1 MQLFE
6 LSALLKLDD
15 SAFNSGVKDAV
26 GAGEALKGKMS
37 AMTVAVGNIVA
48 DMARKGFSAVKSMV
62 SGAIDGFADYQQ
74 MVGGVETLFKRS
86 ASKVTSYAK
95 QAYKTV
101 GLSANAY
108 METVTSF
115 SASLLQGLKG
125 DTEAAAELANQ
136 AVVDMSDNANKMGT
150 DMASIQNA
158 YMGFAKQN
166 YTMLDNLKLGYGGT
180 KQEMVRLI
188 NDSGILKDKIDDLD
202 GITFSQIIQAIHAVQ
217 EQLGITGTTANEAA
231 ETISGSKKAF
241 ESAWTDLLTTIGS
254 AATDHEMEEAC
265 NKFKEAFGTYMQNF
279 LPTLV
284 STISGS
290 GSLVTAIAESIAD
303 LPTDLLAQ
311 VAESGLEAGTEMV
324 GGVSKITNW
333 LIDNITTMFQRAKTN
348 ADDIKKFGE
357 AIGEFLG
364 TAIKDIAASAPDIAD
379 GIFTVGVSLA
389 GGLVEGLFAGLFGS
403 GGEMENLDKQMTE
416 AIEEANANAFKSK
429 SIIDYMQGLIDKY
442 GQGAEKTAAFQSA
455 QKELEKVMPDAG
467 KVFENYGSDI
477 QGAVDK
483 LSALN
488 DEMRRSAI
496 IQAMNKKLSGQYE
509 LLGEK
514 VGELGESQYRQGMA
528 EQTLKNAQDTI
539 SQNLQMYAS
548 EILKH
553 PESLIGGAEG
563 DSYKYWQKIAQGQN
577 EYGEALTDMD
587 IGALKD
593 IVVAAMSAYNPEEGE
608 TPIWDQSQLDNLVGF
623 KELLSLIKDTDAE
636 GLQKTIDEEIKNQEK
651 LAAEIAEIEG
661 QIETTTALMNQV
673 SLELAG
679 SGEDAAAEI
688 KNAGSTAGSGI
699 KTSGENLAMALNEV
713 GEEVRGWKLHGGS
726 GGSSGGTGSNPTPRE
741 DTFGGLIMEQPRYIA
756 NRPVGAAE
764 TAHGPVKGRRRAA
777 ARGGA
782 ANRETG
788 LEMPEMRG
796 YEIPTEPAAGG
807 VDVLSNTGTIMQ
819 EVGPSLVDAM
829 GQYAMQVLTE
839 MFSGRQSDQERL
851 AAEREAAQRVTDSLT
866 GQNPDLET
874 AWNMFANESASTNTA
889 YTGALLQDL
898 AARWQKSNQEG
909 QEPVIDSIINNLS
922 DETGDMLI
930 SALEGILGGE
940 GIDPQDA
947 VDLVAQVRDELAAA
961 LQSEPLEA
969 ETEPELEPGWRQM
982 LQSEFSG
989 GGVFTVPVAPILT
1002 DPEGSFAS
1010 GAWDVP
1016 YDMHAMIHKGER
1028 ILTASQTRDAEANS
1042 ARVTSEMLDALQSMR
1057 QDLQSMQIVV
1067 GRKAFGRAMV
1077 DYGGGRMDSY
1087 INGVDDR
1094 YYAGYGER

>member
-15 SAFNSGVKDAV
+15 SAFDKGVKDAV

-86 ASKVTSYAK
+86 ASKVQQYAK
-95 QAYKTV
+95 QAYKTT

-180 KQEMVRLI
+180 KEEMVRLI

-202 GITFSQIIQAIHAVQ
+202 GVTFSQIIQAIHAVQ

-254 AATDHEMEEAC
+254 AGNSKEMEEAC
-265 NKFKEAFGTYMQNF
+265 EKFKTAFGTYMENF

-290 GSLVTAIAESIAD
+290 GSLVTAIAESVAD

-311 VAESGLEAGTEMV
+311 VAEGGLQAGTEMV

-333 LIDNITTMFQRAKTN
+333 LIDNITTMFKRAKTN
-348 ADDIKKFGE
+348 AGDIQKFGE

-364 TAIKDIAASAPDIAD
+364 EAITKIVTSAPTIAS
-379 GIFTVGVSLA
+379 GIFTVGVNLA

-403 GGEMENLDKQMTE
+403 NSEMKDLDDEMKK
-416 AIEEANANAFKSK
+416 AVDEANANAFKS
-429 SIIDYMQGLIDKY
+429 SSVLDYMQGLINEY
-442 GQGAEKTAAFQSA
+442 GEGAKQTDEFKRAQAELNELMPGASTVFQ
-455 QKELEKVMPDAG
+455 
-467 KVFENYGSDI
+467 NYGSDV

-483 LSALN
+483 LKAMN
-488 DEMRRSAI
+488 EEMRRSAI
-496 IQAMNKKLSGQYE
+496 IAAMNKKLSGQYE
-509 LLGEK
+509 LYGEK
-514 VGELGESQYRQGMA
+514 VGELAESKYNQGMA
-528 EQTLKNAQDTI
+528 QQQLKNARETI
-539 SQNLQMYAS
+539 IENLQTYAA
-548 EILKH
+548 EILKN
-553 PESLIGGAEG
+553 PDIDQSSDLYQSWKNISEGKNGEGNAE
-563 DSYKYWQKIAQGQN
+563 
-577 EYGEALTDMD
+577 LTDLT
-587 IGALKD
+587 IGALKGL
-593 IVVAAMSAYNPEEGE
+593 VESASRVYGQGNGE
-608 TPIWDQSQLDNLVGF
+608 TPIWDQSQFDNLIGF
-623 KELLSLIKDTDAE
+623 KELLSLINDTDAE
-636 GLQKTIDEEIKNQEK
+636 GLQKIIDDEIKRQEQ
-651 LAAEIAEIEG
+651 LTAEIEQIEG
-661 QIETTTALMNQV
+661 QIELTTKLANDMVLGGSEAAGAAIEEAGTTGGSSIKRAAQHLGM
-673 SLELAG
+673 SLE
-679 SGEDAAAEI
+679 EAAAEVE
-688 KNAGSTAGSGI
+688 SW
-699 KTSGENLAMALNEV
+699 
-713 GEEVRGWKLHGGS
+713 RG

-741 DTFGGLIMEQPRYIA
+741 DTFGGLIMEQPRYVA
-756 NRPVGAAE
+756 NRPVEAAE
-764 TAHGPVKGRRRAA
+764 TAQGPVKGQRRAT
-777 ARGGA
+777 ARGDA

-807 VDVLSNTGTIMQ
+807 VDVLSNMGTIMQ

-851 AAEREAAQRVTDSLT
+851 AAEREAAQQVTDSLT

-874 AWNMFANESASTNTA
+874 AWNMFASEAASTNTA

-989 GGVFTVPVAPILT
+989 GGVFTVPVAPSIT

-1057 QDLQSMQIVV
+1057 QDLQNMQIVV

-1087 INGVDDR
+1087 INGADDR